1 MIIICKTCRSSVN
14 DYILLIRI
22 VLINVCLRGYSGLTR
37 RFRRVTSD
45 FFLRRTYKF
54 YYYLVYC
61 YMFIDVSTIFT
72 NFVNRK
78 KLKSNAVDCF
88 KVMVKKKH
96 GITVPM
102 IGLVLVIRNKK

>member
-1 MIIICKTCRSSVN
+1 M
-14 DYILLIRI
+14 Y
-22 VLINVCLRGYSGLTR
+22 
-37 RFRRVTSD
+37 
-45 FFLRRTYKF
+45 
-54 YYYLVYC
+54 
-61 YMFIDVSTIFT
+61 IDVSTIFT

-78 KLKSNAVDCF
+78 KLKSNAVGYF